1 VIKEEF
7 MARDPKSINFNIT
20 ALVKAD

>member
-7 MARDPKSINFNIT
+7 MARDPTSINFNIT